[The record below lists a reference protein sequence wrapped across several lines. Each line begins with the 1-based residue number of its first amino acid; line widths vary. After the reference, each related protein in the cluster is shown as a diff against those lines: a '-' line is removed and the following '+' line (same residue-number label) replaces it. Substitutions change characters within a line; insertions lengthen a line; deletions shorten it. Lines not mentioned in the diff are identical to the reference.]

1 VATNQPM
8 YRNYPP
14 SLGNEVSQ
22 GQHYM
27 MINSYESLNA
37 ITSGATLISSVG
49 LYIPAGSLKTSFK
62 GDYTPKEGG
71 ATTARLSGG
80 EIAAAG
86 VDGIVQKAT
95 ALLDKTGFMSA
106 GGKSPNNYMALVYKG
121 PSEFRSHSFAFKFFP
136 KTSTESDTVQDIL
149 SIFKKGTLP
158 RMLTF
163 TNKSSQ
169 SLRAAYFKSPR
180 HHEIIFYKGGVGGT
194 GGGTE
199 NPYLFKIGK
208 SVITGMDINYDP
220 QSMVGFHEDG
230 APVGIDLSLTFQEIE
245 LQVDK
250 IKGSSAQD
258 IADPIMQNQSIAAQA
273 AASMALARAR
283 GAATTGGP
291 PNRNMVVT
299 KMGK

>member
-1 VATNQPM
+1 MATEKPM

-62 GDYTPKEGG
+62 GDYTSKEGG
-71 ATTARLSGG
+71 ATTARLAGG
-80 EIAAAG
+80 EVAAAG
-86 VDGIVQKAT
+86 VDKIVQKAT
-95 ALLDKTGFMSA
+95 AFLDKTGFMSA

-121 PSEFRSHSFAFKFFP
+121 PSEFRSHSFTFKFFP
-136 KTSTESDTVQDIL
+136 KTSTESNTVQDIL

-180 HHEIIFYKGGVGGT
+180 HHEIGFYKGGVGGT

-208 SVITGMDINYDP
+208 SVITAMDINYDP
-220 QSMVGFHEDG
+220 QSMVGFHQDG

-250 IKGSSAQD
+250 IRGSSAQD
-258 IADPIMQNQSIAAQA
+258 IADPIMQNQSASQLTAAQVVLNEQFRQIPGA
-273 AASMALARAR
+273 TARIMP
-283 GAATTGGP
+283 GG
-291 PNRNMVVT
+291 RLS
-299 KMGK
+299 GGL